1 VRNFDKY
8 DIIIVLYQ
16 CERAFCLKIGN
27 VEIIGKVALAPMA
40 GVADQAFRILC
51 KEFGA
56 AYLVGEM
63 ASAKGLCMSDRKT
76 AELLTVTD
84 FERPMAVQ
92 IFGDDPD
99 IMAEAAKRATEYNP
113 DIIDINMGCPVPK
126 VAGNGGGS
134 ALMKFPLLAG
144 KIIEKVSRAV
154 NIPVTVKIRK
164 GWDDDH
170 INAVLISKIAESS
183 GAAAITVHGRTREQM
198 YAPPVDHE
206 IIKQVKEAVSIPVIG
221 NGDIHTPFDAKK
233 MLDETGCDM
242 VMIGRGSYGSPWI
255 FKQVEEYLTNGV
267 YIKAPDLAERMEIMK
282 RHIQMIVNIKGEY
295 CAMKEARKHVA
306 WYFKGLRGAA
316 GLRAEAGKLS
326 KFDDLEKLI
335 ENAERKINEE

>member
-1 VRNFDKY
+1 M
-8 DIIIVLYQ
+8 
-16 CERAFCLKIGN
+16 
-27 VEIIGKVALAPMA
+27 APMA
-40 GVADQAFRILC
+40 GVADTAFRILC

-56 AYLVGEM
+56 SYLVGEM
-63 ASAKGLCMSDRKT
+63 ASAKGLSMSDRKT

-99 IMAEAAKRATEYNP
+99 IMAEAAKRTLEYHP

-134 ALMKFPLLAG
+134 ALMKSPLLAG

-164 GWDDDH
+164 GWDETH
-170 INAVLISKIAESS
+170 INAVLFSKIAESS

-198 YAPPVDHE
+198 YAPPVDLD
-206 IIKQVKEAVSIPVIG
+206 IIRLVKEAVSIPVIG
-221 NGDIHTPFDAKK
+221 NGDIHTPDDAKK

-242 VMIGRGSYGSPWI
+242 VMIGRGSYGAPWI
-255 FKQVEEYLTNGV
+255 FRQVNEYLATG
-267 YIKAPDLAERMEIMK
+267 ILIPTPDLAERMEIMK
-282 RHIQMIVNIKGEY
+282 RHIRMIVDMKGEY

-306 WYFKGLRGAA
+306 WYFKGLKGAA
-316 GLRAEAGKLS
+316 SLRAEAGKLS
-326 KFDDLEKLI
+326 TFDDLEKLI
-335 ENAERKINEE
+335 ESLEM